1 MHFDPNQDR
10 EKDLFHDFSPDFSEP
25 QNGFDESAPLFPDDD
40 FLTGSSADSE
50 FDFSEFD
57 HPAQYPAPTED
68 TPVFPAENTDI
79 PEQASEPAQQESLDF
94 QPGEQD
100 VQPGEQDFQT
110 AELDFPASERDI
122 QPEEQDLPMGDQESQ
137 IPEGDG
143 LTELPSETEPETK
156 QEAAPPDNDPDL
168 TKIMEEFSGETPQQT
183 PAPPKKKKRSI
194 GVPIVAQWLR
204 TLPNLLEDVGLTLAS
219 LSRLRIQCCHRL
231 WRRSQMQLESYV
243 AVAVA

>member
-40 FLTGSSADSE
+40 FITGSSADSE

-57 HPAQYPAPTED
+57 HPAQFPAPTED
-68 TPVFPAENTDI
+68 TPVFQAENTDI
-79 PEQASEPAQQESLDF
+79 PEQAPEPAQQESLDF

-168 TKIMEEFSGETPQQT
+168 TKIMEEFVEDVPQQT
-183 PAPPKKKKRSI
+183 PPPQKKKRRPPVS
-194 GVPIVAQWLR
+194 
-204 TLPNLLEDVGLTLAS
+204 
-219 LSRLRIQCCHRL
+219 
-231 WRRSQMQLESYV
+231 RRSFVLCGV
-243 AVAVA
+243 FFIPRARGRPACRCRLCRRRGPC